1 MEYTTFFWRISM
13 EDKEK
18 FKSKKWPEDVG
29 ATLICY
35 EETTKE
41 EKEKNKKEFDE
52 ILKERGIK

>member
-1 MEYTTFFWRISM
+1 M

-18 FKSKKWPEDVG
+18 FKSKKWHEDVG
-29 ATLICY
+29 ATLICH

-41 EKEKNKKEFDE
+41 EKEKNKKKLDE